1 MLQASPYTFSMRS
14 LLVRKLAGCVCEGR
28 GRGELTRG
36 EEDSKDSL
44 TKGTQLVLHY
54 DMSSATDRG
63 YGVGLSPSAWEK
75 RNKQLENW
83 KASETN
89 REPSYPIPRRT
100 TKSRVHFSKDVMFLA
115 AVNAGDEQE
124 VERLL
129 SDEKADVNCRNND
142 GLTAVHQVQER
153 ERKKHLFSMPS
164 LSSFSSMVWEF
175 NSWSNVL

>member
-1 MLQASPYTFSMRS
+1 
-14 LLVRKLAGCVCEGR
+14 
-28 GRGELTRG
+28 
-36 EEDSKDSL
+36 
-44 TKGTQLVLHY
+44 
-54 DMSSATDRG
+54 MSSATDRG

-142 GLTAVHQVQER
+142 GLTAVHQVKER
-153 ERKKHLFSMPS
+153 ERKKERNTFFQCPPS
-164 LSSFSSMVWEF
+164 FLFSSMVWEF